1 MACDFFTALPSF
13 AAYQLMCAHDG
24 LAFRFGSYAAGIGSD
39 EQACTKHMACNRLYD
54 LRPARI
60 FADRW
65 RLREREELEDI
76 IVDAM
81 TGGRVRW
88 QPALREITVSPYIPT
103 SVRTVPIANDRPF
116 RKAMLANRQM
126 PDESVYERVE
136 RRRIGSFDYE
146 GEAGRAFRES
156 TPYKRRRD
164 AFSVGC
170 KTLGNSG
177 SVPESGAGK
186 INPDCWYADL
196 FLNDHEFGMASPDI
210 PEQRA

>member
-1 MACDFFTALPSF
+1 MRIFFTALSP
-13 AAYQLMCAHDG
+13 LICADDA
-24 LAFRFGSYAAGIGSD
+24 LAVRLGNYAARIGSD
-39 EQACTKHMACNRLYD
+39 EQACSKHMACNRFYD

-88 QPALREITVSPYIPT
+88 QPAFREIAVSSHIPA
-103 SVRTVPIANDRPF
+103 SIMTVPIANDRSF
-116 RKAMLANRQM
+116 SKVLLANRQM
-126 PDESVYERVE
+126 PDESMYEWIE
-136 RRRIGSFDYE
+136 RRRIGRFDYE
-146 GEAGRAFRES
+146 GEAGRAFRET

-164 AFSVGC
+164 AFSIGC

-186 INPDCWYADL
+186 INPDRWYADL
-196 FLNDHEFGMASPDI
+196 FLNDHEFGMASSDI